1 MHAHRV
7 LRKAGRGA
15 HGRACRGPGVQ
26 LQAGGSAQ
34 QPQPRLLSPRRWAA
48 CSSQPPASCT
58 RPPRAPPTAWSPLCP
73 ASPQP
78 PTPPRT
84 TLCPASPRL
93 PTQASSSKATSDSR
107 LPAPSLSQHSAPPKH
122 HPAATGRAGPRCR
135 APSSEVPSKI
145 SRWILGKPKQG
156 SPVPEPR
163 SGKETERDAPQKCRG
178 GQRRGA
184 PFPLTPHGAHTGL
197 ARVPAGPRS
206 PRQAPR
212 GAERARWQP
221 SRARP
226 LPTAPVSLTCGS
238 TPAVTPRLGT
248 GAACMGVYL

>member
-1 MHAHRV
+1 MAAPLNAAPCDHSATKQKQPQSPAWPPSPRHAAQSGVHGQRQARVPRGRMHAHRV

-15 HGRACRGPGVQ
+15 HGCACRGPGVQ

-48 CSSQPPASCT
+48 CSSRLPASCT

-107 LPAPSLSQHSAPPKH
+107 LPAPSPSQHSAPPKH
-122 HPAATGRAGPRCR
+122 HPTAPGRAGPRCR

-178 GQRRGA
+178 SI
-184 PFPLTPHGAHTGL
+184 F
-197 ARVPAGPRS
+197 
-206 PRQAPR
+206 
-212 GAERARWQP
+212 
-221 SRARP
+221 
-226 LPTAPVSLTCGS
+226 
-238 TPAVTPRLGT
+238 
-248 GAACMGVYL
+248 